1 MDRICHQKEKTLL
14 GAGRMTGTRKM
25 LQLNEQKADVVVF
38 IEYKQLCR
46 AVAIGFG
53 VMGVIGYLVKL
64 IHIPM

>member
-1 MDRICHQKEKTLL
+1 MS
-14 GAGRMTGTRKM
+14 RK
-25 LQLNEQKADVVVF
+25 LTDVVF
-38 IEYKQLCR
+38 LIEYKQLCR

>member
-1 MDRICHQKEKTLL
+1 
-14 GAGRMTGTRKM
+14 MTGTRKM